1 MDASVKNFLGE
12 EVRYMD
18 WKSASKN
25 DQGLYKIPK
34 RWLQIHYYEALN
46 IKRSHVKENIKSY
59 QEL

>member
-1 MDASVKNFLGE
+1 
-12 EVRYMD
+12 MD